1 MASEQTL
8 KAVKLARGQE
18 ISAENQKK
26 QSAQENH
33 KGVFKVYKVA
43 REFQKE
49 KKNKQTCQ
57 LSLMLFRVVKQ
68 CQKQK
73 YFLDFEQ
80 YEGFIYMWQL
90 QSLMTS
96 VRASPVKW

>member
-33 KGVFKVYKVA
+33 KGVFKVYKVV

-49 KKNKQTCQ
+49 KKKQTCQ

-80 YEGFIYMWQL
+80 DEGFIYMWQL

-96 VRASPVKW
+96 VRASSVKW

>member
-33 KGVFKVYKVA
+33 KGVFKVNKVV
-43 REFQKE
+43 RGFQKE
-49 KKNKQTCQ
+49 KKKKCQ
-57 LSLMLFRVVKQ
+57 LSLMLLRVVKQ
-68 CQKQK
+68 CQNQK
-73 YFLDFEQ
+73 YSLDFEQ
-80 YEGFIYMWQL
+80 DEGFIYM
-90 QSLMTS
+90 SLMTS
-96 VRASPVKW
+96 VRASSVKW

>member
-33 KGVFKVYKVA
+33 KGVFKVNKVV
-43 REFQKE
+43 RGFQKE
-49 KKNKQTCQ
+49 KKKKKSAVPNAVQSGAVP
-57 LSLMLFRVVKQ
+57 LLLFSKS
-68 CQKQK
+68 K
-73 YFLDFEQ
+73 FSE
-80 YEGFIYMWQL
+80 M
-90 QSLMTS
+90 
-96 VRASPVKW
+96 VRREVRQRRAEK